1 MARKATPS
9 GGPARKRA
17 TAKPKAKAKAPARKP
32 ARAAGADRRKTSGR
46 RSSDMSASDALMK
59 FLESPLVADLLAIG
73 ATAAL
78 AAVAARS
85 SRDRGA
91 RSAVKAA
98 GAAAASA
105 MGRRL
110 STEIDEIRKA
120 SKAKGGA
127 TG

>member
-9 GGPARKRA
+9 SGAARKRA
-17 TAKPKAKAKAPARKP
+17 TAKPKAKATARKP
-32 ARAAGADRRKTSGR
+32 ARAASTERRKASGR

-91 RSAVKAA
+91 KSAVKAA

-110 STEIDEIRKA
+110 STEIEEIRQA
-120 SKAKGGA
+120 TKAKGGA
-127 TG
+127 KD